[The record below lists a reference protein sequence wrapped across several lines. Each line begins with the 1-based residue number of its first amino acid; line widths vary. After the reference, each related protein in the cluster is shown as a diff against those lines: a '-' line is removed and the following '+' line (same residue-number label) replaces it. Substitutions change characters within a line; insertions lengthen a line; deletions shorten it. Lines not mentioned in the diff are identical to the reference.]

1 MTINNNTLNS
11 LINAA
16 IQTQE
21 VDMTQESTG
30 GGLMPEGYAMARMV
44 TYIEMGKQPQE
55 YQGKAKPAAD
65 EFRVGFK
72 LFGGPDNCY
81 DGRFISTFDL
91 SLSNGTKAGAKRLF
105 DRLNWDNSIV
115 HVAQALGKAYLV
127 HVIVAKSKTTGK
139 DSNRIDIDGLL
150 PPIDPVSKGAY
161 PVPEVKEEDLTYFF
175 FEHPTKETW
184 DSLFIDGTWDDGKSK
199 NSIQEKIL
207 TAINFAGSPL
217 EQLISGVV
225 LPPTESVQPVHA
237 EVPEPICTPAP
248 TAIPMPPIP
257 PAMPAGFVVPPP
269 PKA

>member
-1 MTINNNTLNS
+1 MTINNTALNS

-115 HVAQALGKAYLV
+115 HVAQALGKAFLV
-127 HVIVAKSKTTGK
+127 KIIIVKSKTTGK
-139 DSNRIDIDGLL
+139 DGNRIDIDGLL
-150 PPIDPVSKGAY
+150 PPIDPVSKGVY
-161 PVPEVKEEDLTYFF
+161 PVPEVTDADLTYFF

-184 DSLFIDGTWDDGKSK
+184 DSLFVEGTWDDGKSK
-199 NSIQEKIL
+199 NNIQEKIL

-217 EQLISGVV
+217 EQLLSGVV
-225 LPPTESVQPVHA
+225 LPPTETAPAVVV
-237 EVPEPICTPAP
+237 EEPAPTCTPAVPVMP
-248 TAIPMPPIP
+248 TP
-257 PAMPAGFVVPPP
+257 PAMPAGFVIPPP
-269 PKA
+269 PQA